1 LIHLDTSF
9 LIRALLPGSR
19 EDATLRAWLRRG
31 LAIGASAVVW
41 AELLC
46 GPLSP
51 AQGEL
56 ALLVVGEPAPFG
68 RDDAALSASLFNA
81 SGRRRGSLVDCM
93 VAAAA
98 IRADAALATANE
110 ADFARLLPHGLR
122 LAGNGVRS

>member
-1 LIHLDTSF
+1 MIHLDTSF
-9 LIRALLPGSR
+9 LIRALLTGSP
-19 EDATLRAWLRRG
+19 EDAMLRAWLRSG
-31 LAIGASAVVW
+31 LQVGASAIVW

-68 RDDAALSASLFNA
+68 RDEAALSASLFNA

-110 ADFARLLPHGLR
+110 ADFARLLPQGLH
-122 LAGNGVRS
+122 LAGAGAR